1 MLSGLRSRRISQDY
15 PGNGLERSAETCT
28 HAAQCNLRCDL
39 EDIFD
44 QEVIGNAGFQ
54 RSPRLAARAIQLI
67 HRLQSTQDVNVRHA
81 VPFAVFTRF
90 YVSPGKNGD
99 DAITFL
105 WIRICR
111 IGQAPRESV
120 LTVLIE
126 SENQQTVVLL
136 RPVVVAVD
144 MLPQPLV
151 ASHNAG
157 WNRTIVHVV
166 YKVRDYKRNSG

>member
-1 MLSGLRSRRISQDY
+1 MGEGTLGC
-15 PGNGLERSAETCT
+15 GLEDS
-28 HAAQCNLRCDL
+28 
-39 EDIFD
+39 FD
-44 QEVIGNAGFQ
+44 RDAIGDAVFQ
-54 RSPRLAARAIQLI
+54 RSPRLTARASQLI
-67 HRLQSTQDVNVRHA
+67 HRLQSTQEVNVRHA
-81 VPFAVFTRF
+81 IPFAVFTWF

-126 SENQQTVVLL
+126 SEDQQTVVLL
-136 RPVVVAVD
+136 RPVVVALD

-157 WNRTIVHVV
+157 WNRIIVH
-166 YKVRDYKRNSG
+166 

>member
-28 HAAQCNLRCDL
+28 HAAPCNLRCDL

-44 QEVIGNAGFQ
+44 QEVIGDAGFQ
-54 RSPRLAARAIQLI
+54 RSPGLAARSIQPI
-67 HRLQSTQDVNVRHA
+67 HGLQSTQDINVRHA
-81 VPFAVFTRF
+81 LPFAVFALF
-90 YVSPGKNGD
+90 YVSPSKDCD
-99 DAITFL
+99 DAITFP
-105 WIRICR
+105 WILICR
-111 IGQAPRESV
+111 IGQAPGQRV

-126 SENQQTVVLL
+126 SEDQQTVVLL

-151 ASHNAG
+151 ARHDA
-157 WNRTIVHVV
+157 R
-166 YKVRDYKRNSG
+166 RN